1 MGYLTYFPDDE
12 RFIYYGDRPSVFQG
26 LASFGN
32 ETAFGNK
39 MIELERQ
46 GRGSRGSSL
55 CLALVRSERML
66 MRCENELRIN

>member
-66 MRCENELRIN
+66 M